1 LFCLFIILSNNLN
14 QAFLFP
20 CFKKYL
26 ARCEKGVHSATQ
38 NYRYSGAMP
47 SERIFR
53 SVLRLVGVSSDTVK
67 RKFAGAGLSYA
78 GKAAGESLYCL

>member
-1 LFCLFIILSNNLN
+1 VLKNIW
-14 QAFLFP
+14 QGV
-20 CFKKYL
+20 K
-26 ARCEKGVHSATQ
+26 KGVHSATQ
-38 NYRYSGAMP
+38 NYRRSGAMP

>member
-1 LFCLFIILSNNLN
+1 
-14 QAFLFP
+14 
-20 CFKKYL
+20 
-26 ARCEKGVHSATQ
+26 
-38 NYRYSGAMP
+38 MP

-67 RKFAGAGLSYA
+67 RKFVGVGLSYA

>member
-1 LFCLFIILSNNLN
+1 
-14 QAFLFP
+14 
-20 CFKKYL
+20 
-26 ARCEKGVHSATQ
+26 
-38 NYRYSGAMP
+38 MP

-67 RKFAGAGLSYA
+67 RKFVGAGLSYA